1 MFQVSRRREQIQ
13 SSAGEECQRAGLT
26 SGEVCCAGRL
36 FSLVPGLRV
45 TEAAHF
51 QLLLLLGS
59 SAVLPATSRAWQE
72 GMGPRMGVREK
83 SPALS
88 CGSVN
93 RFLSLSLAPR
103 MNVLDLDRDRVPV
116 FSFFLTFVTRT
127 VPFLETRAGN
137 AAETLGYPE
146 KLTPPPVITK
156 TQHIRAAKPTL
167 KEQKCYRNR
176 KQILCTC
183 EAF

>member
-1 MFQVSRRREQIQ
+1 MSQVSRRREQIQ
-13 SSAGEECQRAGLT
+13 SSAGEGCQRAGLT

-36 FSLVPGLRV
+36 FSRVPGLRV

-59 SAVLPATSRAWQE
+59 SGVLPATSRAWQE
-72 GMGPRMGVREK
+72 GMGPRVGVREK

-103 MNVLDLDRDRVPV
+103 MNVPDLDRDRVPV
-116 FSFFLTFVTRT
+116 FFLSLLLS
-127 VPFLETRAGN
+127 LE
-137 AAETLGYPE
+137 LYLSLKPE
-146 KLTPPPVITK
+146 PEMLLR
-156 TQHIRAAKPTL
+156 HWA
-167 KEQKCYRNR
+167 
-176 KQILCTC
+176 
-183 EAF
+183 